1 MFSEKIYKRIQD
13 MQTAPKTFLE
23 RIKFIGPSVIVTGS
37 VVGSGSIVMTP
48 LLGAAAG
55 FLLLW
60 WLLLSMW
67 SKPIIQ
73 AEISRYIVVTKK
85 TFLEA
90 FADMPGFKTTIQG
103 KTTSWLVWFMFI
115 GVIPSIAGMGG
126 LAGAVA
132 EAGNTMFPILSTEAW
147 VAISCLLTWLLLY
160 FGSYKSLERTL
171 LVMVIFFSFMTLVIA
186 IAMQSTEYQVNFDQ
200 ISQGLSF
207 SFPTEYLP
215 LALAVFGFTG
225 ISYGEIMAY
234 TYWCLEKGYADNTGN
249 DIEETKHWIK
259 TMQTDVWVTV
269 FFITLGTLPFFFL
282 GAGVL
287 NNVPELQESLAT
299 SSFWDVDVIS
309 SLQNMFSL
317 VLGGWA
323 KWLFIILAF
332 FVLFS
337 TLLSGTAAFTRT
349 ISDYLISMGLVK
361 ERTDTRKKL
370 IKLVAFV
377 IPFLSGLFYFILPN
391 PITLLLIAGIWAAM
405 GLPIVNIGALY
416 LVNKLEPALQ
426 PKVSTKVILW
436 ASLILQL
443 CLAGLIV
450 YDIGLNF

>member
-1 MFSEKIYKRIQD
+1 MHK
-13 MQTAPKTFLE
+13 APKTFIE
-23 RIKFIGPSVIVTGS
+23 RLKFIGPSVIVTGS

-73 AEISRYIVVTKK
+73 AEISRYVVVTKK

-103 KTTSWLVWFMFI
+103 KTTSWLVWFMFL

-132 EAGNTMFPILSTEAW
+132 EAGNTMLPLLSIEGW
-147 VAISCLLTWLLLY
+147 VVVSCLLTWLLLY
-160 FGSYKSLERTL
+160 FGSYKSLEKTL
-171 LVMVIFFSFMTLVIA
+171 LVMVLFFSFMTLIIA
-186 IAMQSTEYQVNFDQ
+186 ISMQSTEYQVSFTQ
-200 ISQGLSF
+200 ISQGLTF
-207 SFPTEYLP
+207 SFPKEYLP

-234 TYWCLEKGYADNTGN
+234 TYWCLEKGYANNSGN
-249 DIEETKHWIK
+249 DLEETKHWIR

-361 ERTDTRKKL
+361 EKIDTRGKL
-370 IKLVAFV
+370 IKLIAFL

-416 LVNKLEPALQ
+416 LINKLDPVLQ
-426 PKVSTKVILW
+426 PKIGTIIILP
-436 ASLILQL
+436 
-443 CLAGLIV
+443 IV
-450 YDIGLNF
+450 R

>member
-1 MFSEKIYKRIQD
+1 

-132 EAGNTMFPILSTEAW
+132 EAGNTMFPLLSTEAW

-287 NNVPELQESLAT
+287 NNIPELQESLAT

-349 ISDYLISMGLVK
+349 ISDYLISMGLVR

-426 PKVSTKVILW
+426 PKVITKVILW

>member
-1 MFSEKIYKRIQD
+1 

-132 EAGNTMFPILSTEAW
+132 EAGNTMFPLLSTEAW

-171 LVMVIFFSFMTLVIA
+171 LVMVIFFSLMTLVIA
-186 IAMQSTEYQVNFDQ
+186 IGMQSTEYQVNFDQ

-269 FFITLGTLPFFFL
+269 LFITVGTLPFFFL

-426 PKVSTKVILW
+426 PKVITKVILW

>member
-1 MFSEKIYKRIQD
+1 
-13 MQTAPKTFLE
+13 MQEAPKTFLE
-23 RIKFIGPSVIVTGS
+23 RLKFIGPSVVVTGS

-55 FLLLW
+55 FMLLW

-73 AEISRYIVVTKK
+73 AEIARYIVVSKK

-132 EAGNTMFPILSTEAW
+132 EAGNTMFPFLTVEIW
-147 VAISCLLTWLLLY
+147 VVISCLVTWMLLY
-160 FGSYKSLERTL
+160 FGSYKSLEKTL
-171 LVMVIFFSFMTLVIA
+171 LVMVMFFSFMTMIIA
-186 IAMQSTEYQVNFDQ
+186 IAMQSTDYQVSVAQ
-200 ISQGLSF
+200 VSSGLSF
-207 SFPTEYLP
+207 SFPSEYLP

-234 TYWCLEKGYADNTGN
+234 TYWCLEKGYAENSGN
-249 DIEETKHWIK
+249 NVEETKHWIK

-287 NNVPELQESLAT
+287 YNIPELQQALAT
-299 SSFWDVDVIS
+299 SSFWDIDVIS

-323 KWLFIILAF
+323 KWLFIVLAF

-361 ERTDTRKKL
+361 EQANTRKKL
-370 IKLVAFV
+370 IKLIAFL
-377 IPFLSGLFYFILPN
+377 IPFLSGLFYFVLPN
-391 PITLLLIAGIWAAM
+391 PFTLLLIAGIWAAM

-416 LVNKLEPALQ
+416 LVNKLEPELQ
-426 PKVSTKVILW
+426 PKITTKFILW
-436 ASLILQL
+436 ASLVLQL
-443 CLAGLIV
+443 SMAVLIIDDILLA
-450 YDIGLNF
+450 F

>member
-1 MFSEKIYKRIQD
+1 MHK
-13 MQTAPKTFLE
+13 APKTFIE
-23 RIKFIGPSVIVTGS
+23 RLKFIGPSVIVTGS

-73 AEISRYIVVTKK
+73 AEISRYVVVTKK

-103 KTTSWLVWFMFI
+103 KTTSWLVWFMFL

-132 EAGNTMFPILSTEAW
+132 EAGNTMLPLLSIEGW
-147 VAISCLLTWLLLY
+147 VVVSCLLTWLLLY
-160 FGSYKSLERTL
+160 FGSYKSLEKTL
-171 LVMVIFFSFMTLVIA
+171 LVMVLFFSFMTLIIA
-186 IAMQSTEYQVNFDQ
+186 ISMQSTEYQVSFTQ
-200 ISQGLSF
+200 ISQGLTF

-234 TYWCLEKGYADNTGN
+234 TYWCLEKGYANNSGN
-249 DIEETKHWIK
+249 DLEETKHWIR

-287 NNVPELQESLAT
+287 NNVTELQESLAT

-361 ERTDTRKKL
+361 EKIDTRGKL
-370 IKLVAFV
+370 IKLIAFL

-416 LVNKLEPALQ
+416 LINKLDPVLQ
-426 PKVSTKVILW
+426 PKIGTVIILW
-436 ASLILQL
+436 MSLVLQL
-443 CLAGLIV
+443 FLAVLIV
-450 YDIGLNF
+450 YDISLNF

>member
-1 MFSEKIYKRIQD
+1 
-13 MQTAPKTFLE
+13 MQKAPTTFLE
-23 RIKFIGPSVIVTGS
+23 RLKFIGPSVIVTGS

-55 FLLLW
+55 FILLW
-60 WLLLSMW
+60 WLLLSIW

-115 GVIPSIAGMGG
+115 GVVPSIAGMGG

-132 EAGNTMFPILSTEAW
+132 EAGNTMFPLITTELW
-147 VAISCLLTWLLLY
+147 VVLSCLFTWMLLY
-160 FGSYKSLERTL
+160 FGSYRSLEKTL
-171 LVMVIFFSFMTLVIA
+171 LVMVLLFSFITMIIA
-186 IAMQSTEYQVNFDQ
+186 IAMQFTDYQVSASQ

-207 SFPTEYLP
+207 TFPTEYLP

-234 TYWCLEKGYADNTGN
+234 TYWCLEKGYADSAGG

-287 NNVPELQESLAT
+287 NNVTELQESLAT
-299 SSFWDVDVIS
+299 SSFWDIDVIS

-323 KWLFIILAF
+323 KWLFIIMAF

-349 ISDYLISMGLVK
+349 ISDYLISMGLVREK
-361 ERTDTRKKL
+361 KDTRKNL
-370 IKLVAFV
+370 IQLVAFV
-377 IPFLSGLFYFILPN
+377 IPFLSGLFYFVLPN
-391 PITLLLIAGIWAAM
+391 PFTLLLIAGIWAAM

-416 LVNKLEPALQ
+416 LVNKLEPELQ
-426 PKVSTKVILW
+426 PKLITKLILW
-436 ASLILQL
+436 GSLILQIT
-443 CLAGLIV
+443 LALLIIN
-450 YDIGLNF
+450 DIVLSF

>member
-1 MFSEKIYKRIQD
+1 
-13 MQTAPKTFLE
+13 MQETPKTFIE
-23 RIKFIGPSVIVTGS
+23 RLKFIGPSVIVTGS

-55 FLLLW
+55 FILLW

-73 AEISRYIVVTKK
+73 AEIARYIVVSKK

-132 EAGNTMFPILSTEAW
+132 EAGNTLFPFLTVETW
-147 VAISCLLTWLLLY
+147 VVISCLVTWMLLY
-160 FGSYKSLERTL
+160 FGSYKSLEKTL
-171 LVMVIFFSFMTLVIA
+171 LVMVLFFSFITMIIA
-186 IAMQSTEYQVNFDQ
+186 VAMQSTEFQVSVAQ
-200 ISQGLSF
+200 VSSGLSF
-207 SFPTEYLP
+207 SFPSEYLP

-234 TYWCLEKGYADNTGN
+234 TYWCLEKGYAENSRN
-249 DIEETKHWIK
+249 NIEETKHWIK
-259 TMQTDVWVTV
+259 TMQTDVWMTV

-287 NNVPELQESLAT
+287 YNVPELQQALAT
-299 SSFWDVDVIS
+299 SSFWDIDVIS

-361 ERTDTRKKL
+361 EQVNTRKKL
-370 IKLVAFV
+370 IKLIAFL
-377 IPFLSGLFYFILPN
+377 IPFLSCLFYFVLPN
-391 PITLLLIAGIWAAM
+391 PFTLLLIAGIWAAM

-416 LVNKLEPALQ
+416 LVNRLEPELQ
-426 PKVSTKVILW
+426 PRISTKFILW
-436 ASLILQL
+436 ASLVLQL
-443 CLAGLIV
+443 SMAVLIIDDILLA
-450 YDIGLNF
+450 F

>member
-1 MFSEKIYKRIQD
+1 
-13 MQTAPKTFLE
+13 MQEAPKTFLE
-23 RIKFIGPSVIVTGS
+23 RLKFIGPSVVVTGS

-55 FLLLW
+55 FMLLW

-73 AEISRYIVVTKK
+73 AEIARYIVVSKK

-132 EAGNTMFPILSTEAW
+132 EAGNTMFPFLTVEIW
-147 VAISCLLTWLLLY
+147 VVISCLVTWMLLY
-160 FGSYKSLERTL
+160 FGSYKSLEKTL
-171 LVMVIFFSFMTLVIA
+171 LVMVLFFSFMTMIIA
-186 IAMQSTEYQVNFDQ
+186 IAMQSTDYQVSFAQ
-200 ISQGLSF
+200 VSSGLSF
-207 SFPTEYLP
+207 SFPSEYLP

-234 TYWCLEKGYADNTGN
+234 TYWCLEKGYAENSGN
-249 DIEETKHWIK
+249 NVEETKHWIK

-287 NNVPELQESLAT
+287 YNIPELQQALAT
-299 SSFWDVDVIS
+299 SSFWDIDVIS

-361 ERTDTRKKL
+361 EQANTRKKL
-370 IKLVAFV
+370 IKLIAFL
-377 IPFLSGLFYFILPN
+377 IPFLSGLFYFVLPN
-391 PITLLLIAGIWAAM
+391 PFTLLLIAGIWAAM

-416 LVNKLEPALQ
+416 LVNKLEPELQ
-426 PKVSTKVILW
+426 PKITTKFILW
-436 ASLILQL
+436 ASLVLQL
-443 CLAGLIV
+443 SMAVLIIDDILLA
-450 YDIGLNF
+450 F

>member
-1 MFSEKIYKRIQD
+1 
-13 MQTAPKTFLE
+13 MQEAPKTFLE
-23 RIKFIGPSVIVTGS
+23 RLKFIGPSVVVTGS

-55 FLLLW
+55 FMLLW

-73 AEISRYIVVTKK
+73 AEIARYIVVSKK

-132 EAGNTMFPILSTEAW
+132 EAGNTMFPFLTVETW
-147 VAISCLLTWLLLY
+147 VVISCLVTWMLLY
-160 FGSYKSLERTL
+160 FGSYKSLEKTL
-171 LVMVIFFSFMTLVIA
+171 LVMVLFFSFMTMIIA
-186 IAMQSTEYQVNFDQ
+186 IAMQSTDYQVSFAQ
-200 ISQGLSF
+200 VSSGLSF
-207 SFPTEYLP
+207 SFPSEYLP

-234 TYWCLEKGYADNTGN
+234 TYWCLEKGYAENSGN
-249 DIEETKHWIK
+249 NVEETKHWIK

-287 NNVPELQESLAT
+287 YNVPELQQALAT
-299 SSFWDVDVIS
+299 SSFWDIDVIS

-323 KWLFIILAF
+323 KWLFIVLAF

-349 ISDYLISMGLVK
+349 ISDYLISIGLVK
-361 ERTDTRKKL
+361 EQANTRKKL
-370 IKLVAFV
+370 IKLIAFL
-377 IPFLSGLFYFILPN
+377 IPFLSGLFYFVLPN
-391 PITLLLIAGIWAAM
+391 PFTLLLIAGIWAAM

-416 LVNKLEPALQ
+416 LVNKLEPELQ
-426 PKVSTKVILW
+426 PKITTKFILW
-436 ASLILQL
+436 ASLVLQL
-443 CLAGLIV
+443 SMAVLIIDDILLA
-450 YDIGLNF
+450 F

>member
-1 MFSEKIYKRIQD
+1 
-13 MQTAPKTFLE
+13 MQKAPTTFLE
-23 RIKFIGPSVIVTGS
+23 RLKFIGPSVIVTGS

-55 FLLLW
+55 FILLW
-60 WLLLSMW
+60 WLLLSIW

-115 GVIPSIAGMGG
+115 GVVPSIAGMGG

-132 EAGNTMFPILSTEAW
+132 EAGNTMFPLITTELW
-147 VAISCLLTWLLLY
+147 VVLSCLFTWILLY
-160 FGSYKSLERTL
+160 FGSYRSLEKTL
-171 LVMVIFFSFMTLVIA
+171 LVMVLLFSFITMIIA
-186 IAMQSTEYQVNFDQ
+186 VAMQFTDYQVSASQ

-207 SFPTEYLP
+207 TFPTEYLP

-234 TYWCLEKGYADNTGN
+234 TYWCLEKGYADSAGG

-287 NNVPELQESLAT
+287 NNVTELQESLAT
-299 SSFWDVDVIS
+299 SSFWDIDVIS

-323 KWLFIILAF
+323 KWLFIIMAF

-349 ISDYLISMGLVK
+349 ISDYLISMGLVREK
-361 ERTDTRKKL
+361 EDTRKNL
-370 IKLVAFV
+370 IQLVAFV
-377 IPFLSGLFYFILPN
+377 IPFLSGLFYFVLPN
-391 PITLLLIAGIWAAM
+391 PFTLLLIAGIWAAM

-416 LVNKLEPALQ
+416 LVNKLEPELQ
-426 PKVSTKVILW
+426 PKLITKLILW
-436 ASLILQL
+436 GSLILQIT
-443 CLAGLIV
+443 LALLIIN
-450 YDIGLNF
+450 DIVLSF

>member
-1 MFSEKIYKRIQD
+1 
-13 MQTAPKTFLE
+13 MQEAPKTFLE
-23 RIKFIGPSVIVTGS
+23 RLKFIGPSVVVTGS

-55 FLLLW
+55 FMLLW

-73 AEISRYIVVTKK
+73 AEIARYIVVSKK

-132 EAGNTMFPILSTEAW
+132 EAGNTMFPFLTVEIW
-147 VAISCLLTWLLLY
+147 VVISCLVTWMLLY
-160 FGSYKSLERTL
+160 FGSYKSLEKTL
-171 LVMVIFFSFMTLVIA
+171 LVMVLFFSFMTMIIA
-186 IAMQSTEYQVNFDQ
+186 VAMQSTDYQVSVAQ
-200 ISQGLSF
+200 VSSGLSF
-207 SFPTEYLP
+207 SFPSGYLP

-234 TYWCLEKGYADNTGN
+234 TYWCLEKGYAENSGN
-249 DIEETKHWIK
+249 NVEETKHWIK

-287 NNVPELQESLAT
+287 YNIPELQQALAT
-299 SSFWDVDVIS
+299 SSFWDIDVIS

-323 KWLFIILAF
+323 KWLFIVLAF

-361 ERTDTRKKL
+361 EQANTRKKL
-370 IKLVAFV
+370 IKLIAFL
-377 IPFLSGLFYFILPN
+377 IPFLSGLFYFVLPN
-391 PITLLLIAGIWAAM
+391 PFTLLLIAGIWAAM

-416 LVNKLEPALQ
+416 LVNKLEPELQ
-426 PKVSTKVILW
+426 PKITTKFILW
-436 ASLILQL
+436 ASLVLQL
-443 CLAGLIV
+443 SMAVLIIDDILLA
-450 YDIGLNF
+450 F

>member
-1 MFSEKIYKRIQD
+1 
-13 MQTAPKTFLE
+13 MQEAPKTFLE
-23 RIKFIGPSVIVTGS
+23 RLKFIGPSVVVTGS

-55 FLLLW
+55 FMLLW

-73 AEISRYIVVTKK
+73 AEIARYIVVSKK

-132 EAGNTMFPILSTEAW
+132 EAGNTMFPLLTVEIW
-147 VAISCLLTWLLLY
+147 VVISCLVTWMLLY
-160 FGSYKSLERTL
+160 FGSYKSLEKTL
-171 LVMVIFFSFMTLVIA
+171 LVMVLFFSFMTMIIA
-186 IAMQSTEYQVNFDQ
+186 IAMQSTDYQVSVAQ
-200 ISQGLSF
+200 VSSGLSF
-207 SFPTEYLP
+207 SFPSEYLP

-234 TYWCLEKGYADNTGN
+234 TYWCLEKGYAENSGN
-249 DIEETKHWIK
+249 NVEETKHWIK

-287 NNVPELQESLAT
+287 YNVPELQQALAT
-299 SSFWDVDVIS
+299 SSFWDIDVIS

-361 ERTDTRKKL
+361 EQANTRKKL
-370 IKLVAFV
+370 IKLIAFL
-377 IPFLSGLFYFILPN
+377 IPFLSGLFYFVLPN
-391 PITLLLIAGIWAAM
+391 PFTLLLIAGIWAAM

-416 LVNKLEPALQ
+416 LVNKLEPELQ
-426 PKVSTKVILW
+426 PKITTKFILW
-436 ASLILQL
+436 ASLVLQL
-443 CLAGLIV
+443 SMAVLIIDDILLA
-450 YDIGLNF
+450 F

>member
-1 MFSEKIYKRIQD
+1 MAITS
-13 MQTAPKTFLE
+13 L
-23 RIKFIGPSVIVTGS
+23 V
-37 VVGSGSIVMTP
+37 
-48 LLGAAAG
+48 GAAAG

-132 EAGNTMFPILSTEAW
+132 EAGNTMFPLLSTEAW

-186 IAMQSTEYQVNFDQ
+186 MAMQSTEYQVNFDQ

-249 DIEETKHWIK
+249 DIEETKHWIR

-349 ISDYLISMGLVK
+349 ISDYLISMGLVR

>member
-1 MFSEKIYKRIQD
+1 
-13 MQTAPKTFLE
+13 MQAPKTFLE

-90 FADMPGFKTTIQG
+90 FADMPGLKTTIQG

-132 EAGNTMFPILSTEAW
+132 EAGNTMFPFLTVEIW
-147 VAISCLLTWLLLY
+147 VVISCLLTWMLLY
-160 FGSYKSLERTL
+160 FGSYKSLEKTL
-171 LVMVIFFSFMTLVIA
+171 LVMVLFFSFMTMIIA
-186 IAMQSTEYQVNFDQ
+186 IAMQSTEYHVSVDQ

-234 TYWCLEKGYADNTGN
+234 TYWCLEKGYADNAGN
-249 DIEETKHWIK
+249 DIDETKHWIK

-299 SSFWDVDVIS
+299 GSFWDVDVIS

-361 ERTDTRKKL
+361 ENTDTRQNL
-370 IKLVAFV
+370 IKLVAFA

-391 PITLLLIAGIWAAM
+391 PITLLLIAGIWAAI

-416 LVNKLEPALQ
+416 LVNKLEPSLQ
-426 PKVSTKVILW
+426 PKITTKIILW
-436 ASLILQL
+436 VSLILQL
-443 CLAGLIV
+443 TLALLII

>member
-1 MFSEKIYKRIQD
+1 
-13 MQTAPKTFLE
+13 MQEAPKTFLE
-23 RIKFIGPSVIVTGS
+23 RLKFIGPSVVVTGS

-55 FLLLW
+55 FMLLW

-73 AEISRYIVVTKK
+73 AEIARYIVVSKK

-132 EAGNTMFPILSTEAW
+132 EAGNTMLPFLTVEIW
-147 VAISCLLTWLLLY
+147 VVISCLVTWMLLY
-160 FGSYKSLERTL
+160 FGSYKSLEKTL
-171 LVMVIFFSFMTLVIA
+171 LVMVLFFSFMTMIIA
-186 IAMQSTEYQVNFDQ
+186 IAMQSTDYQVSVAQ
-200 ISQGLSF
+200 VSSGLSF
-207 SFPTEYLP
+207 SFPSGYLP

-234 TYWCLEKGYADNTGN
+234 TYWCLEKGYAENSGN
-249 DIEETKHWIK
+249 NVEETKHWIK

-287 NNVPELQESLAT
+287 YNVPELQQALAT
-299 SSFWDVDVIS
+299 SSFWDIDVIS

-323 KWLFIILAF
+323 KWLFIVLAF

-361 ERTDTRKKL
+361 EQANTRKKL
-370 IKLVAFV
+370 IKLIAFL
-377 IPFLSGLFYFILPN
+377 IPFLSGLFYFVLPN
-391 PITLLLIAGIWAAM
+391 PFTLLLIAGIWAAM

-416 LVNKLEPALQ
+416 LVNKLEQELQ
-426 PKVSTKVILW
+426 PNITTKFILW
-436 ASLILQL
+436 ASLVLQL
-443 CLAGLIV
+443 GMAVLIIDDILLA
-450 YDIGLNF
+450 F

>member
-1 MFSEKIYKRIQD
+1 
-13 MQTAPKTFLE
+13 MQTAPKTFKE
-23 RIKFIGPSVIVTGS
+23 RLKFIGPSVIVTGS

-73 AEISRYIVVTKK
+73 AEISRYVVVTRK

-132 EAGNTMFPILSTEAW
+132 EAGNTMFPLLSTEVW
-147 VAISCLLTWLLLY
+147 VFISCLITWLLLY
-160 FGSYKSLERTL
+160 FGSYRSLEKTL
-171 LVMVIFFSFMTLVIA
+171 LAMVLFFSFMTLIIA
-186 IAMQSTEYQVNFDQ
+186 LSMQSTEYQVNLNQ
-200 ISQGLSF
+200 ISEGLSF
-207 SFPTEYLP
+207 SLPTEYLP

-234 TYWCLEKGYADNTGN
+234 TYWCLEKGYAEDTNN
-249 DIEETKHWIK
+249 DIEEKKHWIK

-349 ISDYLISMGLVK
+349 ISDYLISMGLVREK
-361 ERTDTRKKL
+361 TDTRTKL
-370 IKLVAFV
+370 IKLIAFV

-416 LVNKLEPALQ
+416 LVNKLEPALR

-436 ASLILQL
+436 VSLALQL
-443 CLAGLIV
+443 SLAGLIV

>member
-1 MFSEKIYKRIQD
+1 
-13 MQTAPKTFLE
+13 MQKAPKTFLE
-23 RIKFIGPSVIVTGS
+23 RIKYIGPSVIVTGS

-55 FLLLW
+55 FVLLW

-73 AEISRYIVVTKK
+73 AEISRYVVVTKK

-132 EAGNTMFPILSTEAW
+132 GAGNSMFPVFSVEIW
-147 VAISCLLTWLLLY
+147 VAICCFGTWLLLY
-160 FGSYKSLERTL
+160 YGSYKSLEKTL
-171 LVMVIFFSFMTLVIA
+171 LVMVLFFSFMTMIIA
-186 IAMQSTEYQVNFDQ
+186 IAMQFTEYQVNVEQ
-200 ISQGLSF
+200 ISQGLTF
-207 SFPTEYLP
+207 KFPTEYLP

-269 FFITLGTLPFFFL
+269 GFITVGTLPFFFL
-282 GAGVL
+282 GASVL
-287 NNVPELQESLAT
+287 NTVTELQTSLAT
-299 SSFWDVDVIS
+299 GSFWDIDVIS
-309 SLQNMFSL
+309 ALQNMFSL

-323 KWLFIILAF
+323 KWLFIVLAF

-361 ERTDTRKKL
+361 EKEDTRKKL
-370 IKLVAFV
+370 IQIVALV

-391 PITLLLIAGIWAAM
+391 PFTLLLIAGIWAAM
-405 GLPIVNIGALY
+405 GLPIVNIGAIY
-416 LVNKLEPALQ
+416 LINKLDVELQ
-426 PKVSTKVILW
+426 PKPITKIFLW
-436 ASLILQL
+436 VSLILQL
-443 CLAGLIV
+443 TMALLII
-450 YDIGLNF
+450 YDMTIGF

>member
-1 MFSEKIYKRIQD
+1 MR
-13 MQTAPKTFLE
+13 TAPKTFKE
-23 RIKFIGPSVIVTGS
+23 RLKFIGPSVIVTGS

-73 AEISRYIVVTKK
+73 AEISRYVVVTKK

-132 EAGNTMFPILSTEAW
+132 EAGNTMFPLLSTEVW
-147 VAISCLLTWLLLY
+147 VFISCLITWLLLY
-160 FGSYKSLERTL
+160 FGSYRSLERTL
-171 LVMVIFFSFMTLVIA
+171 LAMVLFFSFMTLIIA
-186 IAMQSTEYQVNFDQ
+186 LAMQSTEYQVNLNQ
-200 ISQGLSF
+200 ISEGLSF
-207 SFPTEYLP
+207 SFPTEHLP

-234 TYWCLEKGYADNTGN
+234 TYWCLEKGYAENTGN
-249 DIEETKHWIK
+249 DIEEKKHWIK

-349 ISDYLISMGLVK
+349 ISDYLISMGLVREK
-361 ERTDTRKKL
+361 TDTRTKL
-370 IKLVAFV
+370 IKLIAFV

-416 LVNKLEPALQ
+416 LVNKLEPALR

-436 ASLILQL
+436 VSLVLQL
-443 CLAGLIV
+443 SLAGLIV

>member
-1 MFSEKIYKRIQD
+1 
-13 MQTAPKTFLE
+13 MQTAPKTFKE
-23 RIKFIGPSVIVTGS
+23 RLKFIGPSVIVTGS

-73 AEISRYIVVTKK
+73 AEISRYVVVTKK

-132 EAGNTMFPILSTEAW
+132 EAGNTMFPLLSTEVW
-147 VAISCLLTWLLLY
+147 VFISCLITWLLLY
-160 FGSYKSLERTL
+160 FGSYRSLERTL
-171 LVMVIFFSFMTLVIA
+171 LAMVLFFSFMTLIIA
-186 IAMQSTEYQVNFDQ
+186 LAMQSTEYQVNFNQ
-200 ISQGLSF
+200 ISEGLSF
-207 SFPTEYLP
+207 SLPTEYLP

-234 TYWCLEKGYADNTGN
+234 TYWCLEKGYAENTGN
-249 DIEETKHWIK
+249 DIEEKKHWIR

-299 SSFWDVDVIS
+299 SSFWDVDAIS

-349 ISDYLISMGLVK
+349 ISDYLISMGLVREK
-361 ERTDTRKKL
+361 TDTRTKL
-370 IKLVAFV
+370 IKLIAFV

-436 ASLILQL
+436 VSLVLQL
-443 CLAGLIV
+443 SLAGLIV

>member
-1 MFSEKIYKRIQD
+1 
-13 MQTAPKTFLE
+13 MQKAPTTFLE
-23 RIKFIGPSVIVTGS
+23 RLKFIGPSVIVTGS

-55 FLLLW
+55 FILLW
-60 WLLLSMW
+60 WLLLSIW

-103 KTTSWLVWFMFI
+103 KTTSWLVWCMFI
-115 GVIPSIAGMGG
+115 GVVPSIAGMGG

-132 EAGNTMFPILSTEAW
+132 EAGNTMFPLITTELW
-147 VAISCLLTWLLLY
+147 VVLSCLFTWMLLY
-160 FGSYKSLERTL
+160 FGSYRSLEKTL
-171 LVMVIFFSFMTLVIA
+171 LVMVLLFSFITMIIA
-186 IAMQSTEYQVNFDQ
+186 IAMQFTDYQVSASQ

-207 SFPTEYLP
+207 TFPTEYLP

-234 TYWCLEKGYADNTGN
+234 TYWCLEKGYADSAGG

-287 NNVPELQESLAT
+287 NNVTELQESLAT
-299 SSFWDVDVIS
+299 SSFWDIDVIS

-323 KWLFIILAF
+323 KWLFIIMAF

-349 ISDYLISMGLVK
+349 ISDYLISMGLVREK
-361 ERTDTRKKL
+361 EDTRKNL
-370 IKLVAFV
+370 IQLVAFV
-377 IPFLSGLFYFILPN
+377 IPFLSGLFYFVLPN
-391 PITLLLIAGIWAAM
+391 PFTLLLIAGIWAAM

-416 LVNKLEPALQ
+416 LVNKLEPELQ
-426 PKVSTKVILW
+426 PKLITKLILW
-436 ASLILQL
+436 GSLILQIT
-443 CLAGLIV
+443 LALLIIN
-450 YDIGLNF
+450 DIVLSF

>member
-1 MFSEKIYKRIQD
+1 
-13 MQTAPKTFLE
+13 MQTAPKTFKE
-23 RIKFIGPSVIVTGS
+23 RLKFIGPSVIVTGS

-73 AEISRYIVVTKK
+73 AEISRYVVVTKK

-132 EAGNTMFPILSTEAW
+132 EAGNTMFPLLSTEVW
-147 VAISCLLTWLLLY
+147 VFISCLITWLLLY
-160 FGSYKSLERTL
+160 FGSYRSLERTL
-171 LVMVIFFSFMTLVIA
+171 LAMVLFFSFMTLIIA
-186 IAMQSTEYQVNFDQ
+186 LAMQSTEYQVNLNQ
-200 ISQGLSF
+200 ISEGLSF
-207 SFPTEYLP
+207 SLPTEYLP

-234 TYWCLEKGYADNTGN
+234 TYWCLEKGYAENTGN
-249 DIEETKHWIK
+249 DIEEKKHWIK
-259 TMQTDVWVTV
+259 TMQTDVWITV

-349 ISDYLISMGLVK
+349 ISDYLISMGLVREK
-361 ERTDTRKKL
+361 TDTRTKL
-370 IKLVAFV
+370 IKFIAFV

-436 ASLILQL
+436 VSLVLQL
-443 CLAGLIV
+443 SLAGLIV

>member
-1 MFSEKIYKRIQD
+1 MHK
-13 MQTAPKTFLE
+13 APKTFIE
-23 RIKFIGPSVIVTGS
+23 RLKFIGPSVIVTGS

-73 AEISRYIVVTKK
+73 AEISRYVVVTKK

-103 KTTSWLVWFMFI
+103 KTTSWLVWFMFL

-132 EAGNTMFPILSTEAW
+132 EAGNTMLPLLSIEGW
-147 VAISCLLTWLLLY
+147 VVVSCLLTWLLLY
-160 FGSYKSLERTL
+160 FGSYKSLEKTL
-171 LVMVIFFSFMTLVIA
+171 LVMVLFFSFMTLIIA
-186 IAMQSTEYQVNFDQ
+186 ISMQSTEYQVSLTQ
-200 ISQGLSF
+200 ISQGLTF

-234 TYWCLEKGYADNTGN
+234 TYWCLEKGYAKNSGN
-249 DIEETKHWIK
+249 DLEETKHWIR

-361 ERTDTRKKL
+361 EKIDTRGKL
-370 IKLVAFV
+370 IKLIAFL

-416 LVNKLEPALQ
+416 LINKLDPVLQ
-426 PKVSTKVILW
+426 PKIGTIIILW
-436 ASLILQL
+436 MSLVLQL
-443 CLAGLIV
+443 FLAVLIV
-450 YDIGLNF
+450 YDISLNF

>member
-1 MFSEKIYKRIQD
+1 
-13 MQTAPKTFLE
+13 MQTAPKTFKE
-23 RIKFIGPSVIVTGS
+23 RLKFIGPSVIVTGS

-73 AEISRYIVVTKK
+73 AEISRYVVVTKK

-132 EAGNTMFPILSTEAW
+132 EAGNTMFPLLSTEVW
-147 VAISCLLTWLLLY
+147 VFISCLITWLLLY
-160 FGSYKSLERTL
+160 FGSYRSLERTL
-171 LVMVIFFSFMTLVIA
+171 LAMVLFFSFMTLIIA
-186 IAMQSTEYQVNFDQ
+186 LAMQSTEYQVNLNQ
-200 ISQGLSF
+200 ISEGLSF
-207 SFPTEYLP
+207 SLPTEYLP

-234 TYWCLEKGYADNTGN
+234 TYWCLEKGYAENTGN
-249 DIEETKHWIK
+249 DIEEKKHWIK

-361 ERTDTRKKL
+361 EKTDTRTKL

-436 ASLILQL
+436 VSLVLQL
-443 CLAGLIV
+443 SLAGLIV

>member
-1 MFSEKIYKRIQD
+1 
-13 MQTAPKTFLE
+13 MQTAPKTFKE
-23 RIKFIGPSVIVTGS
+23 RLKFIGPSVIVTGS

-73 AEISRYIVVTKK
+73 AEISRYVVVTRK

-132 EAGNTMFPILSTEAW
+132 EAGNTMFPLLSTEVW
-147 VAISCLLTWLLLY
+147 VLISCLITWLLLY
-160 FGSYKSLERTL
+160 FGSYRSLERTL
-171 LVMVIFFSFMTLVIA
+171 LAMVLFFSFMTLIIA
-186 IAMQSTEYQVNFDQ
+186 LAMQSTEYQVNLNQ
-200 ISQGLSF
+200 ISEGLSF
-207 SFPTEYLP
+207 SLPTEYLP

-234 TYWCLEKGYADNTGN
+234 TYWCLEKGYAENTGN
-249 DIEETKHWIK
+249 DIEEKKHWIK
-259 TMQTDVWVTV
+259 TMQTDVWITV

-361 ERTDTRKKL
+361 EKTDTRTKL

-436 ASLILQL
+436 VSLVLQL
-443 CLAGLIV
+443 SLAGLIV

>member
-1 MFSEKIYKRIQD
+1 

-132 EAGNTMFPILSTEAW
+132 EAGNTMFPLLSTEAW

-171 LVMVIFFSFMTLVIA
+171 LIMVIFFSFMTLVIA

-234 TYWCLEKGYADNTGN
+234 TYWCLEKGYADNTGH
-249 DIEETKHWIK
+249 DIEETKHWIR

-287 NNVPELQESLAT
+287 NNLPELQESLAS

-349 ISDYLISMGLVK
+349 ISDYLISMGLVR
-361 ERTDTRKKL
+361 EGTNTRKKL

-426 PKVSTKVILW
+426 PKVITKVILW

>member
-1 MFSEKIYKRIQD
+1 MHK
-13 MQTAPKTFLE
+13 APKTFIE
-23 RIKFIGPSVIVTGS
+23 RLKFIGPSVIVTGS

-73 AEISRYIVVTKK
+73 AEISRYVVVTKK

-103 KTTSWLVWFMFI
+103 KTTSWLVWFMFL

-132 EAGNTMFPILSTEAW
+132 EAGNTMLPLLSIEGW
-147 VAISCLLTWLLLY
+147 VVVSCLLTWLLLY
-160 FGSYKSLERTL
+160 FGSYKSLEKTL
-171 LVMVIFFSFMTLVIA
+171 LVMVLFFSFMTLIIA
-186 IAMQSTEYQVNFDQ
+186 ISMQSTEYQVSFTQ
-200 ISQGLSF
+200 ISQGLTF

-234 TYWCLEKGYADNTGN
+234 TYWCLEKGYAKNSGN
-249 DIEETKHWIK
+249 DLEETKHWIR

-287 NNVPELQESLAT
+287 NNLPELQESLAT

-361 ERTDTRKKL
+361 EKIDTRGKL
-370 IKLVAFV
+370 IKLIAFL

-416 LVNKLEPALQ
+416 LINKLDPVLQ
-426 PKVSTKVILW
+426 PKIGTIIILW
-436 ASLILQL
+436 MSLVLQL
-443 CLAGLIV
+443 FLAVLIV
-450 YDIGLNF
+450 YDISLNF

>member
-1 MFSEKIYKRIQD
+1 
-13 MQTAPKTFLE
+13 MQTAPKTFKE
-23 RIKFIGPSVIVTGS
+23 RLKFIGPSVIVTGS

-73 AEISRYIVVTKK
+73 AEISRYVVVTRK

-132 EAGNTMFPILSTEAW
+132 EAGNTMFPLLSTEVW
-147 VAISCLLTWLLLY
+147 VFISCLITWLLLY
-160 FGSYKSLERTL
+160 FGSYRSLEKTL
-171 LVMVIFFSFMTLVIA
+171 LAMVLFFSFMTLVIA
-186 IAMQSTEYQVNFDQ
+186 LSMQSTEYQVNLNQ
-200 ISQGLSF
+200 ISEGLSF
-207 SFPTEYLP
+207 SLPTEYLP

-234 TYWCLEKGYADNTGN
+234 TYWCLEKGYAEDTNN
-249 DIEETKHWIK
+249 DIEEKKHWIK

-269 FFITLGTLPFFFL
+269 FFITIGTLPFFFL

-349 ISDYLISMGLVK
+349 ISDYLISMGLVREK
-361 ERTDTRKKL
+361 TDTRTKL
-370 IKLVAFV
+370 IKLIAFV

-426 PKVSTKVILW
+426 PKLSTKVILW
-436 ASLILQL
+436 VSLVLQL
-443 CLAGLIV
+443 SLAGLIV

>member
-1 MFSEKIYKRIQD
+1 
-13 MQTAPKTFLE
+13 MQKAPKTFLE

-132 EAGNTMFPILSTEAW
+132 EAGNTMFPLLNTEAW
-147 VAISCLLTWLLLY
+147 VVISCLLTWLLLY

-186 IAMQSTEYQVNFDQ
+186 IAMQSTEYQVSFDQ

-287 NNVPELQESLAT
+287 NNLPELQESLAS

-349 ISDYLISMGLVK
+349 ISDYLISMGLVR
-361 ERTDTRKKL
+361 EGTNTRKKL

-426 PKVSTKVILW
+426 PKVITKAILW

-443 CLAGLIV
+443 FLAGLIV

>member
-1 MFSEKIYKRIQD
+1 
-13 MQTAPKTFLE
+13 MQTAPRTFLE

-132 EAGNTMFPILSTEAW
+132 EAGNTMFPLLSTEAW

-186 IAMQSTEYQVNFDQ
+186 IAMQSTEYQVSFDQ

-287 NNVPELQESLAT
+287 NSVPQLQESLAT

-349 ISDYLISMGLVK
+349 ISDYLISMGLVR
-361 ERTDTRKKL
+361 EGTNTRKKL